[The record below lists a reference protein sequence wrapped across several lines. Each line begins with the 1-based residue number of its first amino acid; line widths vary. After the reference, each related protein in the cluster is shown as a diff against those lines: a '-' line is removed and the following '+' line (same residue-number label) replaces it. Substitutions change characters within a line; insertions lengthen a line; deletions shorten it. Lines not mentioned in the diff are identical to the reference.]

1 MQMLFHPEKCKIMHV
16 GTNNPLYEYTMNGSD
31 GSPHTLV
38 SVEEERDLGV
48 TVDQRLQFSSHIQ
61 AQVSKPN
68 RVLGAIKHTF
78 TAMVK
83 TAFLH
88 LYKSLVRPHL
98 EYASVIWSPKLKR
111 DKAALERVQRRATRL
126 VTGLSHLSYS
136 ERLASLQLPTLQF
149 RRHRADLIQAFKI
162 MKNIDLIDYRREC
175 NSCGR
180 AMFNSTLS
188 TATRGHNLKLQLQ
201 HQTSYRKTSYLQE
214 LQNHE
219 TS

>member
-1 MQMLFHPEKCKIMHV
+1 
-16 GTNNPLYEYTMNGSD
+16 MNGSD
-31 GSPHTLV
+31 GSPHTPE
-38 SVEEERDLGV
+38 SVEEERDLGI
-48 TVDQRLQFSSHIQ
+48 TVDQRLQLSSHMQ
-61 AQVSKPN
+61 AQVSKAN

-78 TAMVK
+78 TPMDK
-83 TAFLH
+83 IAFLH

-98 EYASVIWSPKLKR
+98 EYASVIWFSKLKR
-111 DKAALERVQRRATRL
+111 DKDALERVQRRVTRL

-162 MKNIDLIDYRREC
+162 MKNIDQVDYRREC

-180 AMFNSTLS
+180 AMFKPTLS

-201 HQTSYRKTSYLQE
+201 HQTSYRKTFPPAKITE
-214 LQNHE
+214 P
-219 TS
+219 